1 MIKLAA
7 DDGQGH
13 TGTQAGQG
21 GAEATRLALI
31 MAGLRLFGRQGYDA
45 TSTRELAAVANAN
58 IGSIAY
64 HFGGKEGLRAACAQ
78 HIVDTIRAVAGP
90 AVGLGDTEELPSEQA
105 EQRLIQGLQRIVAF
119 MVARPEAGEFVQ
131 FVLRE
136 LSTAGAGVDILYNGV
151 FEPVHKRLCQ
161 LWGHATGQPAE
172 SERTRI
178 AVFAMIGQV
187 VYFRIGR
194 EAVMRRMGWDNIG
207 PAEAAKITAVF
218 TENLEAS
225 LKAHREAEQ

>member
-1 MIKLAA
+1 MAKE
-7 DDGQGH
+7 
-13 TGTQAGQG
+13 TQERRQGQG

-45 TSTRELAAVANAN
+45 TSTREIAAAANAN

-64 HFGGKEGLRAACAQ
+64 HFGGKDGLRAACAQ
-78 HIVDTIRAVAGP
+78 HIVETIRAVAGP
-90 AVGLGDTEELPSEQA
+90 AVGLGDTEVLDPAGA
-105 EQRLIQGLQRIVAF
+105 EQRLIQGVQRMVAF

-161 LWGHATGQPAE
+161 LWGQATGQPAE
-172 SERTRI
+172 SEHTRI

-194 EAVMRRMGWDNIG
+194 EAVLRRMGWDNIG
-207 PAEAAKITAVF
+207 AAEATKLAAVF
-218 TENLEAS
+218 TQNLRAA
-225 LKAHREAEQ
+225 LQAHREQGQ